1 MLLVAHLSVFSS
13 AFERLSATPLSVPP
27 PLCPFGQ
34 VPTVNGLYHFAV
46 AFFRSHGLIWWCIG
60 LFSRTMESLLG
71 LRARK
76 SNPSALEGP
85 GAFRAQQAESSL
97 RQLARREWWL
107 WFTALFVAVL
117 SAAAIVLSL
126 FPSLFRRHEH
136 FYDLRPEQARWGILC
151 LLLLFNLWMVAR
163 QWSFRRQRRELTG
176 QNAATDAPAA
186 QNSDP
191 SGVDA
196 VTGLHT
202 RGFIEQQLGKE
213 IARARR
219 QNTALSLATIHLDD
233 FTEMNKRYGLSA
245 MDAALKEL
253 ARRLKRACRGTD
265 FAARLAND
273 DFLLVLP
280 ECNLAEVQVVLNRIG
295 VIEVACSGRQV
306 NIAYTTGWVDYQP
319 GDLPADLLKRAA
331 QLLHLYENA
340 AKESFSA
347 TLAPH

>member
-1 MLLVAHLSVFSS
+1 
-13 AFERLSATPLSVPP
+13 
-27 PLCPFGQ
+27 
-34 VPTVNGLYHFAV
+34 
-46 AFFRSHGLIWWCIG
+46 
-60 LFSRTMESLLG
+60 MESLLG
-71 LRARK
+71 LRAGK
-76 SNPSALEGP
+76 SNPSPLEGP
-85 GAFRAQQAESSL
+85 GAVRAQRAEFGL

-107 WFTALFVAVL
+107 WFSALFVAVL
-117 SAAAIVLSL
+117 SAVAIALSL
-126 FPSLFRRHEH
+126 FPSLFRHHDH

-151 LLLLFNLWMVAR
+151 LLLLFNGWMVGR
-163 QWSFRRQRRELTG
+163 QWSFRRQRRQLSGE
-176 QNAATDAPAA
+176 NATTDAGAA
-186 QNSDP
+186 PQASDP
-191 SGVDA
+191 SGVDP

-280 ECNLAEVQVVLNRIG
+280 ECNLAEVQVVLNRVG
-295 VIEVACSGRQV
+295 ALEVTCAGRKV